1 MQWCVI
7 DPMLAE
13 IFWQKIEFLLPIR
26 KRRLW
31 KPSKPK
37 IDKFVNKHV
46 WCSVGSRRWINVI
59 LFNATLGQKTAK
71 WTEKQNLLAQNEVS
85 ILNTKRLLD
94 RN

>member
-1 MQWCVI
+1 MCDWSNA
-7 DPMLAE
+7 AE

-46 WCSVGSRRWINVI
+46 WCSVSLRRWINVI

-71 WTEKQNLLAQNEVS
+71 WTEKQNLLTQNV
-85 ILNTKRLLD
+85 TF
-94 RN
+94 

>member
-1 MQWCVI
+1 MCDWSNA
-7 DPMLAE
+7 AE

-46 WCSVGSRRWINVI
+46 WCSVGSQRWINVI
-59 LFNATLGQKTAK
+59 LFDATLGQKLQSEQK
-71 WTEKQNLLAQNEVS
+71 NKNL
-85 ILNTKRLLD
+85 
-94 RN
+94 